1 MKDENLLT
9 RALQINSDFFIS
21 VDKKFKQMGKMPY
34 GQVKATPKE
43 QREEFNKLTPQ
54 DMQELIQKHGPEA
67 VNEYIRKMM
76 QGEK

>member
-21 VDKKFKQMGKMPY
+21 VDQKFKRMGKMPY
-34 GQVKATPKE
+34 GKVKATPKE
-43 QREEFNKLTPQ
+43 QREAFLKKTPQ
-54 DMQELIQKHGPEA
+54 DIKALVAEHGFVA

-76 QGEK
+76 EEK